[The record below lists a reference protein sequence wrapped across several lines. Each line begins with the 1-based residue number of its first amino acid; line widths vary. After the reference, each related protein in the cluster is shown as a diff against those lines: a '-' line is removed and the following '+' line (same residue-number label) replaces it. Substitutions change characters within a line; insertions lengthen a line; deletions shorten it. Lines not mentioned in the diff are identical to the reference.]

1 MTQIILAIIG
11 SGVLS
16 TLISSIFTTVNN
28 NKKHNDGVTQGVRQ
42 LLYLEIK
49 ERCHKAIKE
58 GRISHED
65 YEDLKDTHIIYH
77 GPLEG
82 NGYLDGE
89 MSSVDKLE
97 RI

>member
-11 SGVLS
+11 SGFLS
-16 TLISSIFTTVNN
+16 TLISCIFQTVNT

-49 ERCHKAIKE
+49 ERCHKAIKD
-58 GRISHED
+58 GKISHED
-65 YEDLKDTHIIYH
+65 YEDLKDTHFIYH
-77 GPLEG
+77 GALNG

-89 MSSVDKLE
+89 MSAVDKLE